1 MCVCVCACGVRVCVY
16 VCAVCVLLHAVCSM
30 HVHINVSMHVCM
42 YVCMYEVMHV
52 CMYVCVYVLNVYWL
66 VCMSVVMKVRSN
78 CAIHNRIDHF
88 NENITCIH
96 YIIIVLLGLYSDAK
110 FR

>member
-1 MCVCVCACGVRVCVY
+1 
-16 VCAVCVLLHAVCSM
+16 
-30 HVHINVSMHVCM
+30 
-42 YVCMYEVMHV
+42 
-52 CMYVCVYVLNVYWL
+52 MYVCVYVLNVYWL

-96 YIIIVLLGLYSDAK
+96 YIIIVLLGLYYYLRAHNLLRPPPPPPPPMKILDPPLEQ
-110 FR
+110 